1 MSKWMVYAKKADF
14 KAIAARYGI
23 DQVIA
28 RIIRNRDVCTNEEI
42 DMYLGGDISSMH
54 DAHLLKDADKAADII
69 IDKINH
75 RKHIR
80 IVGDY
85 DIDGVCS
92 TYILLIGLKKAGA
105 IVDIDIPDRIKDG
118 YGISKELIDLAYQA
132 GTDTIIT
139 CDNGISAIEQVA
151 YAKSLGMGV
160 IHISYSPNS
169 VADYAIMMMLMGLR
183 RMPHI
188 MERASIQD
196 YTLKGKIGR
205 ELPDC
210 TVGVIGTGR
219 IGRTVIRHLSGFGCK
234 MLAYDLYE
242 NEEVKQ
248 YAEYTDLDTLLKNS
262 DVITLHAPATDD
274 NYHMIDAAAI
284 EKMKQDVVII
294 NCARG
299 ALMDTDAL
307 IDGIE
312 SGKVG
317 FAGLDVVEHE
327 SGLYYFN
334 RMGEPLHN
342 PKLAIL
348 RSYSNVLV
356 SPHTAFYTEEAVANM
371 AENSIIGAMKYMNG
385 EDTPY
390 LV

>member
-1 MSKWMVYAKKADF
+1 MRMFVFSMRTFDELPCFEKYCPQ
-14 KAIAARYGI
+14 YGI
-23 DQVIA
+23 EYDYTTETPCMDNLDLAKGYDVVNVITTVFDQP
-28 RIIRNRDVCTNEEI
+28 
-42 DMYLGGDISSMH
+42 M
-54 DAHLLKDADKAADII
+54 
-69 IDKINH
+69 
-75 RKHIR
+75 
-80 IVGDY
+80 
-85 DIDGVCS
+85 
-92 TYILLIGLKKAGA
+92 LKKLHDMDVKCIATRTIGYDH
-105 IVDIDIPDRIKDG
+105 IDVD
-118 YGISKELIDLAYQA
+118 
-132 GTDTIIT
+132 
-139 CDNGISAIEQVA
+139 

-327 SGLYYFN
+327 SGLYYFI

-342 PKLAIL
+342 PRLAIL

>member
-1 MSKWMVYAKKADF
+1 MDNLELAKGYDVVNVITTVF
-14 KAIAARYGI
+14 
-23 DQVIA
+23 DQP
-28 RIIRNRDVCTNEEI
+28 
-42 DMYLGGDISSMH
+42 M
-54 DAHLLKDADKAADII
+54 
-69 IDKINH
+69 
-75 RKHIR
+75 
-80 IVGDY
+80 
-85 DIDGVCS
+85 
-92 TYILLIGLKKAGA
+92 LKKLHDMGVKCIATRTIGYDH
-105 IVDIDIPDRIKDG
+105 IDVD
-118 YGISKELIDLAYQA
+118 
-132 GTDTIIT
+132 
-139 CDNGISAIEQVA
+139 

-188 MERASIQD
+188 MERANIQD

-210 TVGVIGTGR
+210 TVGIIGTGR

-274 NYHMIDAAAI
+274 NYHMIDASAI

-299 ALMDTDAL
+299 ALIDTDAL

>member
-1 MSKWMVYAKKADF
+1 MRMFVFSMRTFDELPCFEKYCPK
-14 KAIAARYGI
+14 YGI
-23 DQVIA
+23 EYDYTMETPCMDNLELAKGYDVVNVITTVFDQP
-28 RIIRNRDVCTNEEI
+28 
-42 DMYLGGDISSMH
+42 M
-54 DAHLLKDADKAADII
+54 
-69 IDKINH
+69 
-75 RKHIR
+75 
-80 IVGDY
+80 
-85 DIDGVCS
+85 
-92 TYILLIGLKKAGA
+92 LKKLHDMGVKCIATRTIGYDH
-105 IVDIDIPDRIKDG
+105 IDVD
-118 YGISKELIDLAYQA
+118 
-132 GTDTIIT
+132 
-139 CDNGISAIEQVA
+139 

-188 MERASIQD
+188 MERANIQD

-210 TVGVIGTGR
+210 TVGIIGTGR

-274 NYHMIDAAAI
+274 NYHMIDASAI

-299 ALMDTDAL
+299 ALIDTDAL

>member
-1 MSKWMVYAKKADF
+1 MKMFVFSMRTFDELPCFEKYCPK
-14 KAIAARYGI
+14 YGI
-23 DQVIA
+23 EYDYTMETPCMDNLDLAKGYDVVNVITTVFDQP
-28 RIIRNRDVCTNEEI
+28 
-42 DMYLGGDISSMH
+42 M
-54 DAHLLKDADKAADII
+54 
-69 IDKINH
+69 
-75 RKHIR
+75 
-80 IVGDY
+80 
-85 DIDGVCS
+85 
-92 TYILLIGLKKAGA
+92 LKKLHDMGVKCIATRTIGYDH
-105 IVDIDIPDRIKDG
+105 IDVD
-118 YGISKELIDLAYQA
+118 
-132 GTDTIIT
+132 
-139 CDNGISAIEQVA
+139 

-188 MERASIQD
+188 MERANIQD

-248 YAEYTDLDTLLKNS
+248 YVEYTDLDTLLKNS

-274 NYHMIDAAAI
+274 NYHMIDASAI

-299 ALMDTDAL
+299 ALIDTDAL

>member
-1 MSKWMVYAKKADF
+1 MKMFVFSMRMFDEFPCFEKYCPQ
-14 KAIAARYGI
+14 YGI
-23 DQVIA
+23 EYDYTTETPCMENLELAKGYDVVNVITTVFDQP
-28 RIIRNRDVCTNEEI
+28 
-42 DMYLGGDISSMH
+42 M
-54 DAHLLKDADKAADII
+54 
-69 IDKINH
+69 
-75 RKHIR
+75 
-80 IVGDY
+80 
-85 DIDGVCS
+85 
-92 TYILLIGLKKAGA
+92 LKKLHDMGVKCIATRTIGYDH
-105 IVDIDIPDRIKDG
+105 IDVD
-118 YGISKELIDLAYQA
+118 
-132 GTDTIIT
+132 
-139 CDNGISAIEQVA
+139 

-169 VADYAIMMMLMGLR
+169 VADYTIMMMLMGLR
-183 RMPHI
+183 KMPHI
-188 MERASIQD
+188 MERANVQD
-196 YTLKGKIGR
+196 YTLKGKLGR
-205 ELPDC
+205 ELPEC

-248 YAEYTDLDTLLKNS
+248 YAEYTDLDTLLRNS
-262 DVITLHAPATDD
+262 DVITLHAPATED
-274 NYHMIDAAAI
+274 NYHMIDASAI

-299 ALMDTDAL
+299 ALIDTDAL

-371 AENSIIGAMKYMNG
+371 AENSIIGSMKYMNG

>member
-1 MSKWMVYAKKADF
+1 MKMFVFSMRTFDELPCFEKYCPQ
-14 KAIAARYGI
+14 YGI
-23 DQVIA
+23 EYDYTTETPCMDNLELAKGYDVVNVITTVFDQP
-28 RIIRNRDVCTNEEI
+28 
-42 DMYLGGDISSMH
+42 M
-54 DAHLLKDADKAADII
+54 
-69 IDKINH
+69 
-75 RKHIR
+75 
-80 IVGDY
+80 
-85 DIDGVCS
+85 
-92 TYILLIGLKKAGA
+92 LKKLHDMGVKCIATRTIGYDH
-105 IVDIDIPDRIKDG
+105 IDVD
-118 YGISKELIDLAYQA
+118 
-132 GTDTIIT
+132 
-139 CDNGISAIEQVA
+139 

-342 PKLAIL
+342 PRLAIL

>member
-1 MSKWMVYAKKADF
+1 MRMFVFSMRMFDELPCFEKYCPQ
-14 KAIAARYGI
+14 YGI
-23 DQVIA
+23 EYDYTTETPCMDNLELAKGYDVVNVITTVFDQP
-28 RIIRNRDVCTNEEI
+28 
-42 DMYLGGDISSMH
+42 M
-54 DAHLLKDADKAADII
+54 
-69 IDKINH
+69 
-75 RKHIR
+75 
-80 IVGDY
+80 
-85 DIDGVCS
+85 
-92 TYILLIGLKKAGA
+92 LKKLHDMGVKCIATRTIGYDH
-105 IVDIDIPDRIKDG
+105 IDVD
-118 YGISKELIDLAYQA
+118 
-132 GTDTIIT
+132 
-139 CDNGISAIEQVA
+139 

-188 MERASIQD
+188 MERANIQD

-210 TVGVIGTGR
+210 TVGIIGTGR
-219 IGRTVIRHLSGFGCK
+219 IGRTVIQHLSGFGCK

-262 DVITLHAPATDD
+262 DVITLHAPETDD
-274 NYHMIDAAAI
+274 NYHMIDASAI

-299 ALMDTDAL
+299 ALIDTDAL

>member
-1 MSKWMVYAKKADF
+1 MRMFVFSMRTFDELPCFEKYCPQ
-14 KAIAARYGI
+14 YGI
-23 DQVIA
+23 EYDYTTETPCMDNLDLAKGYDVVNVITTVFDQP
-28 RIIRNRDVCTNEEI
+28 
-42 DMYLGGDISSMH
+42 M
-54 DAHLLKDADKAADII
+54 
-69 IDKINH
+69 
-75 RKHIR
+75 
-80 IVGDY
+80 
-85 DIDGVCS
+85 
-92 TYILLIGLKKAGA
+92 LKKLHDMGVKCIATRTIGYDH
-105 IVDIDIPDRIKDG
+105 IDVD
-118 YGISKELIDLAYQA
+118 
-132 GTDTIIT
+132 
-139 CDNGISAIEQVA
+139 

-188 MERASIQD
+188 MERANIQD

-274 NYHMIDAAAI
+274 NYHMIDASAI

-299 ALMDTDAL
+299 ALIDTDAL

>member
-1 MSKWMVYAKKADF
+1 MDNLELAKGYDVVNVITTVF
-14 KAIAARYGI
+14 
-23 DQVIA
+23 DQP
-28 RIIRNRDVCTNEEI
+28 
-42 DMYLGGDISSMH
+42 M
-54 DAHLLKDADKAADII
+54 
-69 IDKINH
+69 
-75 RKHIR
+75 
-80 IVGDY
+80 
-85 DIDGVCS
+85 
-92 TYILLIGLKKAGA
+92 LKKLHDMGVKCIATRTIGYDH
-105 IVDIDIPDRIKDG
+105 IDVD
-118 YGISKELIDLAYQA
+118 
-132 GTDTIIT
+132 
-139 CDNGISAIEQVA
+139 

-188 MERASIQD
+188 MERANIQD

-210 TVGVIGTGR
+210 TVGIIGTGR

-248 YAEYTDLDTLLKNS
+248 YAEYTDLDILLKNS

-274 NYHMIDAAAI
+274 NYHMIDASAI

-299 ALMDTDAL
+299 ALIDTDAL

>member
-1 MSKWMVYAKKADF
+1 MDNLEMAKGYDVVNVITTVF
-14 KAIAARYGI
+14 
-23 DQVIA
+23 DQP
-28 RIIRNRDVCTNEEI
+28 
-42 DMYLGGDISSMH
+42 M
-54 DAHLLKDADKAADII
+54 
-69 IDKINH
+69 
-75 RKHIR
+75 
-80 IVGDY
+80 
-85 DIDGVCS
+85 
-92 TYILLIGLKKAGA
+92 LKKLHDMGVKCIATRTIGYDH
-105 IVDIDIPDRIKDG
+105 IDVD
-118 YGISKELIDLAYQA
+118 
-132 GTDTIIT
+132 
-139 CDNGISAIEQVA
+139 

-188 MERASIQD
+188 MERANIQD

-210 TVGVIGTGR
+210 TVGIIGTGR
-219 IGRTVIRHLSGFGCK
+219 IGRTVIQHLSGFGCK

-274 NYHMIDAAAI
+274 NYHMIDASAI

-299 ALMDTDAL
+299 ALIDTDAL

>member
-1 MSKWMVYAKKADF
+1 MRRFVFSMRTFDELPCFEKYCPQ
-14 KAIAARYGI
+14 YGI
-23 DQVIA
+23 EYDYTTETPCMDNLELAKGYDVVNVITTVFDQP
-28 RIIRNRDVCTNEEI
+28 
-42 DMYLGGDISSMH
+42 M
-54 DAHLLKDADKAADII
+54 
-69 IDKINH
+69 
-75 RKHIR
+75 
-80 IVGDY
+80 
-85 DIDGVCS
+85 
-92 TYILLIGLKKAGA
+92 LKKLHDMGVKCIATRTIGYDH
-105 IVDIDIPDRIKDG
+105 IDVD
-118 YGISKELIDLAYQA
+118 
-132 GTDTIIT
+132 
-139 CDNGISAIEQVA
+139 

-188 MERASIQD
+188 MERANIQD

-210 TVGVIGTGR
+210 TVGIIGTGR

-274 NYHMIDAAAI
+274 NYHMIDASVI

-299 ALMDTDAL
+299 ALIDTDAL

>member
-1 MSKWMVYAKKADF
+1 MRMFVFSMRTFDELPCFEKYCPQ
-14 KAIAARYGI
+14 YGI
-23 DQVIA
+23 EYDYTTETPCMDNLELAKGYDVVNVITTVFDQP
-28 RIIRNRDVCTNEEI
+28 
-42 DMYLGGDISSMH
+42 M
-54 DAHLLKDADKAADII
+54 
-69 IDKINH
+69 
-75 RKHIR
+75 
-80 IVGDY
+80 
-85 DIDGVCS
+85 
-92 TYILLIGLKKAGA
+92 LKKLHDMDVKCIATRTIGYDH
-105 IVDIDIPDRIKDG
+105 IDVD
-118 YGISKELIDLAYQA
+118 
-132 GTDTIIT
+132 
-139 CDNGISAIEQVA
+139 

-342 PKLAIL
+342 PRLAIL

>member
-1 MSKWMVYAKKADF
+1 MRMFVFGMRTFDELPCFEKYCPQ
-14 KAIAARYGI
+14 YGI
-23 DQVIA
+23 EYDYTTETPCMDNLDLAKGYDVVNVITTVFDQP
-28 RIIRNRDVCTNEEI
+28 
-42 DMYLGGDISSMH
+42 M
-54 DAHLLKDADKAADII
+54 
-69 IDKINH
+69 
-75 RKHIR
+75 
-80 IVGDY
+80 
-85 DIDGVCS
+85 
-92 TYILLIGLKKAGA
+92 LKKLHDMDVKCIATRTIGYDH
-105 IVDIDIPDRIKDG
+105 IDVD
-118 YGISKELIDLAYQA
+118 
-132 GTDTIIT
+132 
-139 CDNGISAIEQVA
+139 

-188 MERASIQD
+188 MERANIQD

-371 AENSIIGAMKYMNG
+371 AENSIVGAMKYMNG

>member
-1 MSKWMVYAKKADF
+1 MRMFVFSMRTFDELPCFEKYCLK
-14 KAIAARYGI
+14 YGI
-23 DQVIA
+23 EYDYTTETPCMDNLELAKGYDVVNVITTVFDQP
-28 RIIRNRDVCTNEEI
+28 
-42 DMYLGGDISSMH
+42 M
-54 DAHLLKDADKAADII
+54 
-69 IDKINH
+69 
-75 RKHIR
+75 
-80 IVGDY
+80 
-85 DIDGVCS
+85 
-92 TYILLIGLKKAGA
+92 LKKLHDMGVKCIATRTIGYDH
-105 IVDIDIPDRIKDG
+105 IDVD
-118 YGISKELIDLAYQA
+118 
-132 GTDTIIT
+132 
-139 CDNGISAIEQVA
+139 

-188 MERASIQD
+188 MERANIQD

-210 TVGVIGTGR
+210 TVGIIGTGR
-219 IGRTVIRHLSGFGCK
+219 IGRTVIRHLSGFVCK

-274 NYHMIDAAAI
+274 NYHMIDASAI

-299 ALMDTDAL
+299 ALIDTDAL

>member
-1 MSKWMVYAKKADF
+1 MKMFVFSMRTFDELPCFEKYCPQ
-14 KAIAARYGI
+14 YGI
-23 DQVIA
+23 EYDYTTETPCMDNLDLAKGYDVVNVITTVFDQP
-28 RIIRNRDVCTNEEI
+28 
-42 DMYLGGDISSMH
+42 M
-54 DAHLLKDADKAADII
+54 
-69 IDKINH
+69 
-75 RKHIR
+75 
-80 IVGDY
+80 
-85 DIDGVCS
+85 
-92 TYILLIGLKKAGA
+92 LKKLHDMGVKCIATRTIGYDH
-105 IVDIDIPDRIKDG
+105 IDVD
-118 YGISKELIDLAYQA
+118 
-132 GTDTIIT
+132 
-139 CDNGISAIEQVA
+139 

-188 MERASIQD
+188 MERANIQD

-284 EKMKQDVVII
+284 EKMKKDVVII

>member
-1 MSKWMVYAKKADF
+1 MRMFVFSMRTFDELPCFEKYCPQ
-14 KAIAARYGI
+14 YGI
-23 DQVIA
+23 EYDYTTETPCMDNLDLAKGYDVVNVITTVFDQP
-28 RIIRNRDVCTNEEI
+28 
-42 DMYLGGDISSMH
+42 M
-54 DAHLLKDADKAADII
+54 
-69 IDKINH
+69 
-75 RKHIR
+75 
-80 IVGDY
+80 
-85 DIDGVCS
+85 
-92 TYILLIGLKKAGA
+92 LKKLHDMGVKCIATRTIGYDH
-105 IVDIDIPDRIKDG
+105 IDVD
-118 YGISKELIDLAYQA
+118 
-132 GTDTIIT
+132 
-139 CDNGISAIEQVA
+139 

-188 MERASIQD
+188 MERANIQD

-210 TVGVIGTGR
+210 TVGIIGTGR

-274 NYHMIDAAAI
+274 NYHMIDASAI

-299 ALMDTDAL
+299 ALIDTDAL

-371 AENSIIGAMKYMNG
+371 AENSLIGAMKYMNG

>member
-1 MSKWMVYAKKADF
+1 MRMFVFSMRTFDELPCFEKYCPQ
-14 KAIAARYGI
+14 YGI
-23 DQVIA
+23 EYDYTTETPCMDNLDLAKGYDVVNVITTVFDQP
-28 RIIRNRDVCTNEEI
+28 
-42 DMYLGGDISSMH
+42 M
-54 DAHLLKDADKAADII
+54 
-69 IDKINH
+69 
-75 RKHIR
+75 
-80 IVGDY
+80 
-85 DIDGVCS
+85 
-92 TYILLIGLKKAGA
+92 LKKLHDMDVKCIATRTIGYDH
-105 IVDIDIPDRIKDG
+105 IDVD
-118 YGISKELIDLAYQA
+118 
-132 GTDTIIT
+132 
-139 CDNGISAIEQVA
+139 

-169 VADYAIMMMLMGLR
+169 VADYAIMMMIMGLR

-188 MERASIQD
+188 MERANIQD

-342 PKLAIL
+342 PRLAIL

>member
-1 MSKWMVYAKKADF
+1 MRMFVFSMRTFDELPCFEKYCPQ
-14 KAIAARYGI
+14 YGI
-23 DQVIA
+23 EYDYTTETPCMDNLDLAKGYDVVNVITTVFDQP
-28 RIIRNRDVCTNEEI
+28 
-42 DMYLGGDISSMH
+42 M
-54 DAHLLKDADKAADII
+54 
-69 IDKINH
+69 
-75 RKHIR
+75 
-80 IVGDY
+80 
-85 DIDGVCS
+85 
-92 TYILLIGLKKAGA
+92 LKKLHDMGVKCIATRTIGYDH
-105 IVDIDIPDRIKDG
+105 IDVD
-118 YGISKELIDLAYQA
+118 
-132 GTDTIIT
+132 
-139 CDNGISAIEQVA
+139 

-188 MERASIQD
+188 MERANIQD

-342 PKLAIL
+342 PRLAIL

>member
-1 MSKWMVYAKKADF
+1 MRMFVFSMRTFDELPCFEKYCPK
-14 KAIAARYGI
+14 YGI
-23 DQVIA
+23 EYDYTTETPCMDNLELAKGYDVVNVITTVFDQP
-28 RIIRNRDVCTNEEI
+28 
-42 DMYLGGDISSMH
+42 M
-54 DAHLLKDADKAADII
+54 
-69 IDKINH
+69 
-75 RKHIR
+75 
-80 IVGDY
+80 
-85 DIDGVCS
+85 
-92 TYILLIGLKKAGA
+92 LKKLHDMGVKCIATRTIGYDH
-105 IVDIDIPDRIKDG
+105 IDVD
-118 YGISKELIDLAYQA
+118 
-132 GTDTIIT
+132 
-139 CDNGISAIEQVA
+139 

-188 MERASIQD
+188 MERANIQD

-210 TVGVIGTGR
+210 TVGIIGTGR

-274 NYHMIDAAAI
+274 NYHMIDASAI

-299 ALMDTDAL
+299 ALIDTGCTD
-307 IDGIE
+307 
-312 SGKVG
+312 
-317 FAGLDVVEHE
+317 
-327 SGLYYFN
+327 
-334 RMGEPLHN
+334 
-342 PKLAIL
+342 
-348 RSYSNVLV
+348 
-356 SPHTAFYTEEAVANM
+356 
-371 AENSIIGAMKYMNG
+371 
-385 EDTPY
+385 
-390 LV
+390 

>member
-1 MSKWMVYAKKADF
+1 MRMFVFSMRTFDELPCFEKYCPE
-14 KAIAARYGI
+14 YGI
-23 DQVIA
+23 EYDYTTETPCMDNLELAKGYDVVNVITTVFDQP
-28 RIIRNRDVCTNEEI
+28 
-42 DMYLGGDISSMH
+42 M
-54 DAHLLKDADKAADII
+54 
-69 IDKINH
+69 
-75 RKHIR
+75 
-80 IVGDY
+80 
-85 DIDGVCS
+85 
-92 TYILLIGLKKAGA
+92 LKKLHDMGVKCIATRTIGYDH
-105 IVDIDIPDRIKDG
+105 IDVD
-118 YGISKELIDLAYQA
+118 
-132 GTDTIIT
+132 
-139 CDNGISAIEQVA
+139 

-188 MERASIQD
+188 MERANIQD

-210 TVGVIGTGR
+210 TVGIIGTGR

-248 YAEYTDLDTLLKNS
+248 YAGYTDLDTLLKNS

-274 NYHMIDAAAI
+274 NYHMIDASAI

-299 ALMDTDAL
+299 ALIDTDAL